1 MRVRT
6 YIYGIVLLL
15 LSVTMTVRAEEQPYL
30 CEMGLQAG
38 YAYYVGDAEPHIFA
52 SPGVTVGLHY
62 RYKFTKRWAIQA
74 KVSWKQISGYNSL
87 WQARNKETDTRW
99 TNDMINIDVI
109 AEFNFLRFGASNE
122 YDRRIKPYTPYIF
135 LGVGGAFYGLDGTPL
150 FNSNWLANV
159 KNGSDYKKVHTTGGM
174 AFYIP
179 FGIGFKWKFADRFGL
194 NIAWQ
199 HNLYIADD
207 IEGKDALNNTPELN
221 GSNIMNCDLTGQL
234 TVGLVIEFGRA
245 KNPCRICNY

>member
-15 LSVTMTVRAEEQPYL
+15 VSATMTVRAEELPYL
-30 CEMGLQAG
+30 HEIGLQAG
-38 YAYYVGDAEPHIFA
+38 YAYYVGEAEPHIFA

-74 KVSWKQISGYNSL
+74 KVSWEQINGYKSL
-87 WQARNKETDTRW
+87 WQERKPETDGRW
-99 TNDMINIDVI
+99 TNDLINIDVM

-122 YDRRIKPYTPYIF
+122 YDKRIKPYTPYIF
-135 LGVGGAFYGLDGTPL
+135 LGLGGAFYGLEGTNLFAANWVSEVGQLIKDG
-150 FNSNWLANV
+150 
-159 KNGSDYKKVHTTGGM
+159 KTGGM
-174 AFYIP
+174 ALYLP
-179 FGIGFKWKFADRFGL
+179 FGIGFKWKFSDCFGL

-199 HNLYIADD
+199 HNLYFADD
-207 IEGKDALNNTPELN
+207 IEAKKELNNTHNLN

-234 TVGLVIEFGRA
+234 TVGLVVEFGRA
-245 KNPCRICNY
+245 KKPCRICNY

>member
-15 LSVTMTVRAEEQPYL
+15 LSVTMTVRAEELPYL
-30 CEMGLQAG
+30 NEIGLQAG
-38 YAYYVGDAEPHIFA
+38 YAYYVGDAEPTPFA

-74 KVSWKQISGYNSL
+74 KVSWVQIKGYESI
-87 WQARNKETDTRW
+87 WQNRDVNTDKKW
-99 TNDMINIDVI
+99 KNDMINIDVM
-109 AEFNFLRFGASNE
+109 AEFNFFRFGASNE
-122 YDRRIKPYTPYIF
+122 NDRRIRPYTPYIF
-135 LGVGGAFYGLDGTPL
+135 LGVGGAFYGLLDGTSL
-150 FNSNWLANV
+150 FAANWMKNV
-159 KNGSDYKKVHTTGGM
+159 LRDPQTKEYTGGI
-174 AFYIP
+174 ACYIP
-179 FGIGFKWKFADRFGL
+179 FGIGFKWKFADNFGL

-207 IEGKDALNNTPELN
+207 IEGVKDLDNTHKLN

-234 TVGLVIEFGRA
+234 TVGLVVEFGRA
-245 KNPCRICNY
+245 KTPCRICNY